1 MQMVEN
7 ARVVVYLV
15 NGFLE
20 SGKTRFLTQTLEQ
33 DYFAIEGKTVLILCE
48 EGEEEYD
55 KELLRRTNTILL
67 TVDGPEEVTKDWLAG
82 VDLLYN
88 PERVI
93 FECNGMYPVSK
104 MEEMDVPKGWGL
116 VQEIT
121 IVDASTFDMYIANM
135 KPLFVEMVRNA
146 ELVIFN
152 RCTKE
157 MPLAAY
163 RRNVKVVNQN
173 AEIVFEG
180 ADGEIDNIFDEHMP
194 YDLEAPVVKIED
206 MDYGIWYVDM
216 IDHPKRYAGKTV
228 EFCGK
233 VLRSRG
239 AQPDE
244 CIVGRKTFSSFSHF
258 AKAKLSIYS
267 FSCIDRSMLFRLLHP
282 QNADHSSIFK
292 LVPVKRTSSKDT
304 QSSIFTEP
312 KTPSPL
318 AHG

>member
-1 MQMVEN
+1 MQMVDN

-20 SGKTRFLTQTLEQ
+20 SGKTQFLTQTLAQE
-33 DYFAIEGKTVLILCE
+33 YFAIEGKTVLILCE

-152 RCTKE
+152 RCTKD

-239 AQPDE
+239 AQSDE
-244 CIVGRKTFSSFSHF
+244 CIVGRKAMTCCADDLTFLGYVCKNKNAGEIKSGKWVRVRGKVNFEYNRAYRSKGPVI
-258 AKAKLSIYS
+258 KAEQIEEIPALS
-267 FSCIDRSMLFRLLHP
+267 
-282 QNADHSSIFK
+282 QE
-292 LVPVKRTSSKDT
+292 LVY
-304 QSSIFTEP
+304 FN
-312 KTPSPL
+312 
-318 AHG
+318 